1 MPIVNIVILLYSFAN
16 DFTRKTGGYMTTN
29 SMKLQEKKLAAA
41 QKKLE
46 NAKKEYFE
54 TIESIQ
60 AFAEPRLVQ
69 SASLIVRAAYSDRV
83 AWMMAV
89 MAKLAY
95 IEFETSEDELF
106 RLIFNLKSGGFELV
120 STFSKGS
127 TQGFLAKNE
136 NMYVLAF
143 RGTQPKRFEDINTDI
158 RVYKSTLKEGK
169 IHAGFHEAYQEVED
183 EIVNI
188 FLKNQEWTWPLYVT
202 GHSLGGA
209 LATIATQNLEHKI
222 KSQIAACYTFGSPR
236 VGNRQYERNTKA
248 PFYRIVHST
257 DIVTL
262 VPSIGYMHIGDPR
275 YLTYSKSESEKFY
288 LYRSIPT
295 FRRFWEMLLAIIIPF
310 NWPRWVM
317 CHSIDEYERKLRI
330 YAIERNK

>member
-1 MPIVNIVILLYSFAN
+1 
-16 DFTRKTGGYMTTN
+16 
-29 SMKLQEKKLAAA
+29 
-41 QKKLE
+41 
-46 NAKKEYFE
+46 
-54 TIESIQ
+54 
-60 AFAEPRLVQ
+60 
-69 SASLIVRAAYSDRV
+69 
-83 AWMMAV
+83 
-89 MAKLAY
+89 
-95 IEFETSEDELF
+95 
-106 RLIFNLKSGGFELV
+106 LKSGGFELV

-288 LYRSIPT
+288 LYRSIPI
-295 FRRFWEMLLAIIIPF
+295 FRRFWEMLLAAVIPF

-317 CHSIDEYERKLRI
+317 CHSIDEYERKLRL

>member
-1 MPIVNIVILLYSFAN
+1 MKTNPI
-16 DFTRKTGGYMTTN
+16 
-29 SMKLQEKKLAAA
+29 KLQENKLAAA
-41 QKKLE
+41 QEKLE
-46 NAKKEYFE
+46 AAKQEYLKEVE
-54 TIESIQ
+54 NLQ
-60 AFAEPRLVQ
+60 AFAEPRLVK
-69 SASLIVRAAYSDRV
+69 STSLIMRAAYSDRV

-95 IEFETSEDELF
+95 IEFESSEEELF

-120 STFSKGS
+120 SAFSKGS

-143 RGTQPKRFEDINTDI
+143 RGTQPKKFEDINADI
-158 RVYKSTLKEGK
+158 RVYKSSLKEGK
-169 IHAGFHEAYQEVED
+169 IHAGFQDAYQEVED
-183 EIVNI
+183 EIVKI
-188 FLKNQEWTWPLYVT
+188 FLKNEEWNWPLYIT

-236 VGNRQYERNTKA
+236 VGNKQYERNIKA
-248 PFYRIVHST
+248 PFYRVVHST

-262 VPSIGYMHIGDPR
+262 VPSIGYVHIGDPR
-275 YLTYSKSESEKFY
+275 YLTYSKPDSDKFMF
-288 LYRSIPT
+288 YRSIPT
-295 FRRFWEMLLAIIIPF
+295 FRRLLEMLLAIVIPL
-310 NWPRWVM
+310 NWPRWIM

-330 YAIERNK
+330 YAIQRNK